1 MQRGALPD
9 LNTFLLV
16 AEHLSFRV
24 AAEQLNL
31 TAPAG
36 SGFVGSR
43 RDRYRSGLHFDDPR
57 YAEADHKL
65 DVAGEEQDKVW
76 LQRLTTRARL
86 CFTLG
91 TFS

>member
-1 MQRGALPD
+1 MLRPNDWSLPHPLDPGSSALAV
-9 LNTFLLV
+9 TAIV
-16 AEHLSFRV
+16 AE
-24 AAEQLNL
+24 
-31 TAPAG
+31 
-36 SGFVGSR
+36 
-43 RDRYRSGLHFDDPR
+43 LHFDDPR